1 MIPQERY
8 LAVIGQSFTRV
19 VLNNVARQVQEWIGT
34 VVPGRE
40 NAIQNTNQY
49 LINNEY
55 LKQVFDGRPL
65 IDIHTE
71 EKEGKRLRGSTKD
84 PETVQKPS
92 GWLDILIKTVNL
104 RTAG

>member
-1 MIPQERY
+1 MISRERY

-55 LKQVFDGRPL
+55 LNQVFDCRPL
-65 IDIHTE
+65 IDTHTG
-71 EKEGKRLRGSTKD
+71 EKDEKRLRESAND
-84 PETVQKPS
+84 PGTFLRSS

-104 RTAG
+104 RSAG